1 MFTQHFREEH
11 DAGKCDFFVLIPKN
25 CWLSFSLEGQMNAL
39 KGFHRKSR
47 VIFTENSYT
56 YIGENKDIVQ
66 LFLYVVSWLLDC
78 IENIRFRFFYVFM
91 LMFSN
96 IWKNMTIFF
105 FIIQI
110 NYLLI
115 TFKDITATMP
125 INSLWQFLFKIKINF
140 FLCKQ
145 CQNLICK

>member
-1 MFTQHFREEH
+1 MWFFRFNSQKLLIE
-11 DAGKCDFFVLIPKN
+11 FFSWRTNECTKR
-25 CWLSFSLEGQMNAL
+25 FSQEI
-39 KGFHRKSR
+39 KSYFHRK
-47 VIFTENSYT
+47 
-56 YIGENKDIVQ
+56 
-66 LFLYVVSWLLDC
+66 FLYIHRRKQRYCTTFLICSELTPWLYWEYT
-78 IENIRFRFFYVFM
+78 IQIFYVFM

-96 IWKNMTIFF
+96 IWKNMTIIF

-115 TFKDITATMP
+115 KVNTFKDITATMP